1 LLTSSIGGKTR
12 LVKIS
17 LFLVI
22 VGLIVFG
29 LVFWNSMGPA
39 RGMASN
45 IHRGMSVFD
54 VMESGSG
61 WISCSIHAMPSKN
74 PKSQMPYIEI
84 TSPASASVNTNSS
97 TFPEDKPARRWTSR
111 RQFSADLERRIRASG
126 TPWQAKF
133 VFTGVMNRSDFIVTF
148 GADATVT
155 DISMLHLELAAPNT
169 DPIPH

>member
-1 LLTSSIGGKTR
+1 MLTPFIGGKTR

-17 LFLVI
+17 LFVVI
-22 VGLIVFG
+22 VGVVVFG

-45 IHRGMSVFD
+45 IHRGMTVFD

-61 WISCSIHAMPSKN
+61 WISCSLHAVPSKN
-74 PKSQMPYIEI
+74 SKSQMPYIEI

-97 TFPEDKPARRWTSR
+97 TFPEDRPARRWTSR

-133 VFTGVMNRSDFIVTF
+133 VFTGVMNRSDFTVTF
-148 GADATVT
+148 APDATVT
-155 DISMLHLELAAPNT
+155 NVSMLHLELAAPNT